1 MASKSSSRNLLSVEF
16 LDDDVFG
23 SGTGSLTENIAFPF
37 RTRLSF
43 GPLIKHLT
51 ALRNDPNTPGVTA
64 SAAYRLL
71 DLVDRVPTLL
81 HPMDHSEQREE
92 HRKEIVELMTIVFP
106 SASQDLVY
114 RAAMVPFVFD
124 IAYATPPFSRYLLPA
139 LRDSAEPGGL
149 RINLDHETVTN
160 GRILRAYLIIAR
172 RLYGMQVNFD
182 YPLIFTAPDTTL
194 GLDRHFQMEFDPK
207 FVEIVTSGA
216 VPRLSSEEKADLR
229 RNLTDIEKWK
239 TLLPPDRFS
248 FEGFSIA
255 TATDVTNQTVI
266 SRLKRLLVER
276 GSIVS
281 DRIFKR
287 IQELLR
293 TLLQAPDINAGIAAI
308 EGESI
313 YLLRCGQRIDHGC
326 IMADSAHYQTS
337 DFEGS
342 LYETAVKEKRL
353 IVVEDL
359 AALPHR
365 SPAEEGLLNAGIC
378 CLAIAPLFCGEK
390 LAGTLEL
397 SSPTA
402 SAFDSVS
409 ALKLR
414 ETLPLF
420 AIAIRQSIE
429 DFNTKVQTVIKE
441 KCTAIHP
448 SVEWKFRSAAQYYLE
463 KADVSPGEDM
473 EPIVFDN
480 VYPLFG
486 VSDIRSS
493 SIQRNAAIQSDLTT
507 HLDLAQDVVSSANRL
522 RPLPVFDEVIYR
534 AEKLRNRI
542 EKELDSSDEFT
553 VLEFIRNEVESL
565 FQHVRGFGPEVEL
578 CLKKY
583 EEALESS
590 LGTVYRKRKAFEQS
604 VAKINETIS
613 TCLETAQIGAQEMF
627 PHYFERHRTDG
638 IEHAIYIGA
647 SIADGRPF
655 DRLYLRNLRLWQ
667 LIVMCRIARQTDA
680 LRSGLDPVLE
690 TAHLILVQGNPLTL
704 RFRLDEKRF
713 DVEGAYDIRYEIMK
727 KRIDKATFNDG
738 AERLTQPGRIAIVY
752 SHTSEAA
759 EYRNYIDF
767 LISRSMLDSNIED
780 LEIDPLQ
787 GLQGLRALRVKVNLA
802 TDSLPDL
809 ADISDLATAAL

>member
-37 RTRLSF
+37 RTRLSS

-64 SAAYRLL
+64 SAACRLL

-124 IAYATPPFSRYLLPA
+124 IAYATPPFSRHLLPA

-182 YPLIFTAPDTTL
+182 YPLIFTA
-194 GLDRHFQMEFDPK
+194 
-207 FVEIVTSGA
+207 
-216 VPRLSSEEKADLR
+216 
-229 RNLTDIEKWK
+229 
-239 TLLPPDRFS
+239 PDRFS

-448 SVEWKFRSAAQYYLE
+448 SVEWKFRSAARYYLE
-463 KADVSPGEDM
+463 KADVSPGEDV

-507 HLDLAQDVVSSANRL
+507 HLDLAQDVVASANRL
-522 RPLPVFDEVIYR
+522 RPLSVFDEVIYR

-565 FQHVRGFGPEVEL
+565 FDHVRGFGPEVEL

-680 LRSGLDPVLE
+680 LRSELDPVLE

-752 SHTSEAA
+752 SHTSEAS
-759 EYRNYIDF
+759 EYRDYIDF
-767 LISRSMLDSNIED
+767 LISRGMLDSNIED

-787 GLQGLRALRVKVNLA
+787 GLQGLRSLRVKVNLA
-802 TDSLPDL
+802 MDSLPDL
-809 ADISDLATAAL
+809 ADISDLATAAS

>member
-51 ALRNDPNTPGVTA
+51 ALCNDPNTPGVTA
-64 SAAYRLL
+64 SAACRLL

-124 IAYATPPFSRYLLPA
+124 IAYATPPFSRHLLPA
-139 LRDSAEPGGL
+139 LRDSAELGGL

-194 GLDRHFQMEFDPK
+194 GLDRYFQMEFDPK

-216 VPRLSSEEKADLR
+216 VPRLSSDDKADLR

-313 YLLRCGQRIDHGC
+313 YLLRCGK
-326 IMADSAHYQTS
+326 
-337 DFEGS
+337 GS
-342 LYETAVKEKRL
+342 TTG
-353 IVVEDL
+353 
-359 AALPHR
+359 ALW
-365 SPAEEGLLNAGIC
+365 
-378 CLAIAPLFCGEK
+378 
-390 LAGTLEL
+390 
-397 SSPTA
+397 PT
-402 SAFDSVS
+402 
-409 ALKLR
+409 R
-414 ETLPLF
+414 
-420 AIAIRQSIE
+420 
-429 DFNTKVQTVIKE
+429 
-441 KCTAIHP
+441 
-448 SVEWKFRSAAQYYLE
+448 
-463 KADVSPGEDM
+463 
-473 EPIVFDN
+473 PI
-480 VYPLFG
+480 
-486 VSDIRSS
+486 I
-493 SIQRNAAIQSDLTT
+493 
-507 HLDLAQDVVSSANRL
+507 RL
-522 RPLPVFDEVIYR
+522 R
-534 AEKLRNRI
+534 
-542 EKELDSSDEFT
+542 
-553 VLEFIRNEVESL
+553 
-565 FQHVRGFGPEVEL
+565 
-578 CLKKY
+578 
-583 EEALESS
+583 
-590 LGTVYRKRKAFEQS
+590 
-604 VAKINETIS
+604 
-613 TCLETAQIGAQEMF
+613 
-627 PHYFERHRTDG
+627 
-638 IEHAIYIGA
+638 
-647 SIADGRPF
+647 
-655 DRLYLRNLRLWQ
+655 
-667 LIVMCRIARQTDA
+667 
-680 LRSGLDPVLE
+680 
-690 TAHLILVQGNPLTL
+690 
-704 RFRLDEKRF
+704 
-713 DVEGAYDIRYEIMK
+713 
-727 KRIDKATFNDG
+727 
-738 AERLTQPGRIAIVY
+738 
-752 SHTSEAA
+752 
-759 EYRNYIDF
+759 
-767 LISRSMLDSNIED
+767 ISRVHFTKPQSKKND
-780 LEIDPLQ
+780 
-787 GLQGLRALRVKVNLA
+787 
-802 TDSLPDL
+802 
-809 ADISDLATAAL
+809 